1 MKSKFIL
8 SVCAVF
14 LSSIVFG
21 QVFTNKEVGK
31 KNKVLIDSLKQSEYS
46 YTLPIWGEKATKA
59 GYNLPY
65 SAGISVQ
72 YFWQESALEISNLNV
87 GFNNGPMYNLDEIV
101 RFDDA
106 IATAQAVT
114 IRPDV
119 WVFPFLNV
127 YGIFGSASAS
137 TQVDFGIWIPDPTG
151 ASREVFKTGTLVE
164 FQTITAGFGITPTI
178 GVGGGFFALDMN
190 VTWTDVPQLDKPAF
204 TFVFGPRFGKNFKFK
219 KPEQS
224 IAFWVGGFRIHT
236 RSSTAGSINLSE
248 VINTDGLQ
256 EKVDNGIIKVGDAQ
270 VQTDSWWNGLSPVE
284 QRNPVNVAKYETAN
298 RALGRAGE
306 ILNSADQALND
317 GNSATVQYAMDKQLK
332 DMWNFIE
339 FYCRLTISVEQA
351 LDAARGSWIFRFS
364 YPSHGWSTVSFWI
377 VIKLVSS
384 LYFRLSIS

>member
-31 KNKVLIDSLKQSEYS
+31 KNKLLIDSLKQSDYP
-46 YTLPIWGEKATKA
+46 YTLPIWGAKATKA
-59 GYNLPY
+59 GYDLPY
-65 SAGISVQ
+65 SAGVSVQ

-332 DMWNFIE
+332 DMWNFIVGSQ
-339 FYCRLTISVEQA
+339 YQLNKHWM
-351 LDAARGSWIFRFS
+351 LRGEAGFLGSRTQVMVGLQYRF
-364 YPSHGWSTVSFWI
+364 G
-377 VIKLVSS
+377 L
-384 LYFRLSIS
+384 

>member
-31 KNKVLIDSLKQSEYS
+31 KNKAFIDSLTQSEYS

-65 SAGISVQ
+65 SAGMSVQ

-204 TFVFGPRFGKNFKFK
+204 TFVFGPRFGKNFKLK

-236 RSSTAGSINLSE
+236 RSNTSGSINLSE

-256 EKVDNGIIKVGDAQ
+256 EKVDNGITKVGDAQ
-270 VQTDSWWNGLSPVE
+270 VQTDSWWNGLTPVE

-298 RALGRAGE
+298 RAIGRAGE

-332 DMWNFIE
+332 DMWNFIVGSQ
-339 FYCRLTISVEQA
+339 YQLNKHWM
-351 LDAARGSWIFRFS
+351 LRGEAGFLGSRTQVMVGLQYRF
-364 YPSHGWSTVSFWI
+364 G
-377 VIKLVSS
+377 L
-384 LYFRLSIS
+384 